1 MKRFTASDSLD
12 AFISMCQSK
21 DEKGL
26 KNNQVCSREF
36 QAMIDSLEE
45 EDYREEAS
53 QATEKKRRLSLNQV
67 KALEKNFEVENK
79 LEPDRKAKLSEE
91 LGLQPRQ
98 IAVWFQNRRARLKTK
113 ELERDYGLL
122 KSSYDALKLDYNNLE
137 QEHEALKVQLSELKS
152 KLSQEN
158 EESSQVATAEVEE
171 ETPVSEQSKNQSGL
185 CDDVNAQLLI
195 SSPASSTTLHFT
207 GSSSSSLTSMN
218 WVQLSDPRT
227 TLSNHHHHHHHQQ
240 SHFVKLEEQSLFN
253 SDSSCNFFSVDQ
265 PPTLQWYFTGQ

>member
-1 MKRFTASDSLD
+1 MKRYTSSDSLD
-12 AFISMCQSK
+12 AFISICQSK
-21 DEKGL
+21 DEKSL
-26 KNNQVCSREF
+26 KNNQVYSREF

-122 KSSYDALKLDYNNLE
+122 KSSYDTLKLDYNNLE
-137 QEHEALKVQLSELKS
+137 QEHEALKVQLRELKS
-152 KLSQEN
+152 KLCEEN
-158 EESSQVATAEVEE
+158 EESSQAATEVEE
-171 ETPVSEQSKNQSGL
+171 ETPVSEQSKNQGL

-207 GSSSSSLTSMN
+207 GSSSSSLSSMN
-218 WVQLSDPRT
+218 WVQLPDPRT
-227 TLSNHHHHHHHQQ
+227 TLSNAYHHQQ
-240 SHFVKLEEQSLFN
+240 SHFVKVEEQSLFN
-253 SDSSCNFFSVDQ
+253 SDASCNFFSVDQ